1 MGVSGDMILGALIDA
16 GLEGIRL
23 TKALAGLNLPD
34 LKLRWE
40 RVLKGPLDATQVT
53 VEVNDSATTGRG
65 LADVEALLEA
75 ADIPQDVLQGA
86 RAVFGR
92 LAGVAAEIHGLTP
105 ERVRLHEL
113 GTLDKLVDVV
123 GALWGLELLGV
134 EQVYASPLPAAR
146 GWIESAHGRSFLP
159 TPATL
164 ALLHDVALSPAPV
177 EGELVTPTGAA
188 LLTHLTRSFGPPP
201 VMTLRAVGYGAGRK
215 DFSPPHVL
223 RLWLGEVEGEATL
236 ERLVLLE
243 TSIDDMIPQIY
254 AHVIEELF
262 ATGAR
267 DVTLTP
273 VQTRQNR
280 PGTILSV
287 LCHPEQVSRLSEIIF
302 LQTTTL
308 GVRRIP
314 LTRQILPRRFE
325 RVQTRFGVVQVKVAM
340 LPDGSRRMIPK
351 YEDCLR
357 LAQDAGVPLIEVIE
371 EVRRLM

>member
-23 TKALAGLNLPD
+23 TKALAGLNLPG
-34 LKLRWE
+34 LKLRWG

-53 VEVNDSATTGRG
+53 VEVNDSATGRG
-65 LADVEALLEA
+65 LADVETLLET

-92 LAGVAAEIHGLTP
+92 LAEVAAEIHGLAP

-113 GTLDKLVDVV
+113 GTLDTLVDVV
-123 GALWGLELLGV
+123 GALWGLKLLGV

-146 GWIESAHGRSFLP
+146 GWIESAHGPSFLP
-159 TPATL
+159 APATL
-164 ALLHDVALSPAPV
+164 ALLRDVALSPAPV

-188 LLTHLTRSFGPPP
+188 LLTHLTRSFGLPP

-243 TSIDDMIPQIY
+243 TSIDDMSPHIY

-308 GVRRIP
+308 GIRRIP
-314 LTRQILPRRFE
+314 LTRQTLPRRFE

-357 LAQDAGVPLIEVIE
+357 LAQDADVPLIEVIE
-371 EVRRLM
+371 EVRRMM